1 MKKVS
6 LFFLFIIASLSLS
19 FGQDTKTT
27 TQTAPALTGEDYL
40 VTISTELGNIIVVL
54 YDQTPKHKENFIKLA
69 QEGFYNGT
77 TFHRIIDGFMI
88 QGGDPNSKDKDPNND
103 GQGGT
108 GYTIPAEFDPKLTHV
123 YGALAAAR
131 LGDQQNPKKES
142 SGSQFYIVENHDGT
156 HFLDKGYT
164 VFGQTI
170 DGFDVIDKIAKQVK
184 GPGDRPKSDITM
196 TVTVKKMKKKA
207 IASMYGYDYQPK

>member
-1 MKKVS
+1 M
-6 LFFLFIIASLSLS
+6 IATLSLSLA
-19 FGQDTKTT
+19 QDKKAATSS
-27 TQTAPALTGEDYL
+27 APDLTGEDYV
-40 VTISTELGNIIVVL
+40 VTISTELGNMVL
-54 YDQTPKHKENFIKLA
+54 ILFDETPKHKENFIKLA

-103 GQGGT
+103 GQGSP
-108 GYTIPAEFDPKLTHV
+108 GYNIPAEFNPNLKHK

-131 LGDQQNPKKES
+131 LGDQVNPQKES
-142 SGSQFYIVENHDGT
+142 NGSQFYIVENHEGT
-156 HFLDKGYT
+156 HFLDNNYT

-170 DGFDVIDKIAKQVK
+170 DGLDVIDKIAKQMK

-207 IASMYGYDYQPK
+207 IAGMYGYDFKK